1 MLICAIHCFVSFARR
16 TNALKKILNN
26 PDAYV
31 DEMLDGLCLAHPEL
45 RRTGEGG
52 RVIARSQGPV
62 AGKVGIVT
70 GGGSGHLPVFLGYV
84 GAGLIDSCAV
94 GNVFAGPRMDDC
106 VTAMRIADAGAGVL
120 QLYGNYGGDKMNF
133 DMAREMLEL
142 EGMKVASVRV
152 ADDVA
157 SAAADQRDKR
167 RGVAGLVLVYKA
179 TGAKAAAGAP
189 LSEVA
194 AIAEKANAACR
205 SIGVALTPCVV
216 PESGKP
222 SFEIGEHE
230 VEFGM
235 GIHGEPGIWRG
246 SLKTADALTDEM
258 LDRLLPELELS
269 SDDRVAVLVNSLGAT
284 PAEELYI
291 MYRRVAQVLGDRRI
305 SIVRPLVG
313 RYATSME
320 MAGAS
325 ITLMKLDVELEA
337 LLAAPANCP
346 FWSVA

>member
-1 MLICAIHCFVSFARR
+1 M
-16 TNALKKILNN
+16 KKILND
-26 PDAYV
+26 PQAYV

-45 RRTGEGG
+45 KRTGDGG
-52 RVIARSQGPV
+52 RVVCRSKGAV

-70 GGGSGHLPVFLGYV
+70 GGGSGHLPVFLGYI
-84 GAGLIDSCAV
+84 GPGLLDSCAV

-106 VTAMRIADAGAGVL
+106 IAAMRAADGGAGVL
-120 QLYGNYGGDKMNF
+120 QLYGNYGGDRMNF

-142 EGMKVASVRV
+142 EGMAVASVRV

-157 SAAADQRDKR
+157 SAGADQRDKR

-179 TGAKAAAGAP
+179 VGAKAAAGAS
-189 LSEVA
+189 LAEVA
-194 AIAEKANAACR
+194 ATAEKANAACR
-205 SIGVALTPCVV
+205 SIGVALTPCIV

-222 SFEIGEHE
+222 SFEIGAHE

-246 SLKTADALTDEM
+246 PLKTADALTDEM
-258 LDRLLPELELS
+258 LERLLPELALS
-269 SDDRVAVLVNSLGAT
+269 RGSRVAVMVNSLGAT

-291 MYRRVAQVLGDRRI
+291 IYRRVAQVLGDLGVVI
-305 SIVRPLVG
+305 ARPLVG

-325 ITLMKLDVELEA
+325 ISLMKLDAELEA
-337 LLAAPANCP
+337 LLAAPASCP
-346 FWSVA
+346 FWSVS